1 MINSMLLVMKSK
13 LVMKLTGTRGQT
25 RHDLRPDLA
34 MFDIEEL
41 EAYTEAKESE
51 GEEKKKK
58 ERVCALARRF
68 PM

>member
-1 MINSMLLVMKSK
+1 MFLVMKSK
-13 LVMKLTGTRGQT
+13 LVMKITGTRGQT

-34 MFDIEEL
+34 LFDTKEL
-41 EAYTEAKESE
+41 EAYTKAKESQ
-51 GEEKKKK
+51 GEEKKK